1 MEKPNLSQD
10 ARRKQGH
17 QHAAA
22 RRDDRRETEA
32 ARLASGTGP
41 PPDPEIEPMQSQ
53 TAADNHT
60 PNRKWDRSRATLE
73 TSEAV
78 KLANADL
85 GTDPL

>member
-17 QHAAA
+17 QHAAT

-41 PPDPEIEPMQSQ
+41 PPDPEIEPMQARVAQ
-53 TAADNHT
+53 DQDTA
-60 PNRKWDRSRATLE
+60 NRKWDRSRATLE
-73 TSEAV
+73 TREAI

-85 GTDPL
+85 GLDPL